1 MVILSKESGDKEMQ
15 IEMNNPYAE
24 NPIIEEKR
32 LHGSRRVISKYLLES
47 YQNKIHATMYKYLE
61 IKKLRDFISQNK
73 KGSIVDHFIRAVA
86 LCLKEKPELNATFD
100 GEIHR
105 IFRDIN
111 ISYAIS
117 TPRGL
122 VTPVIRNADRLSLE
136 EFYQQRKK
144 LVSLVM
150 DWKHE
155 KKDILGG
162 TFTISN
168 LGNYGVD
175 LFSAIINPPQV
186 AILGMARAS
195 RQNISWDFS
204 EEPSVKELLPV
215 SVTFDHS
222 IIDGS
227 GVAEFLKLLQN
238 KISEPENLW
247 DNV

>member
-1 MVILSKESGDKEMQ
+1 MQ
-15 IEMNNPYAE
+15 NEIYNPYAD
-24 NPIIEEKR
+24 NTVMEERR
-32 LHGSRRVISKYLLES
+32 LHGSRRVISKFLLES
-47 YQNKIHATMYKYLE
+47 YQNKIHATMYKYIE
-61 IKKLRDFISQNK
+61 ISKLKDFISQKK
-73 KGSIVDHFIRAVA
+73 KGSLVDHFIRAVA
-86 LCLKEKPELNATFD
+86 LSLKEKPELNATYD
-100 GEIHR
+100 GEVHR
-105 IFRDIN
+105 IFKDVN

-122 VTPVIRNADRLSLE
+122 VTPVIRNADILSLE

-186 AILGMARAS
+186 AILGMARAC
-195 RQNISWDFS
+195 RQNISWEPD
-204 EEPSVKELLPV
+204 EEPSIKELLPV

-227 GVAEFLKLLQN
+227 GVAEFVQLLQN
-238 KISEPENLW
+238 KINNPEDLW
-247 DNV
+247 DNI